1 MKTAPDPGSIH
12 LLWIGRFQ
20 LVLLGLGLPLWILKG
35 WRAAL
40 VFGMAGLASL
50 LFWSMHR
57 FVVDRMLTPSVRKRW
72 FYALLALAKLA
83 LIGVVLRG
91 MMICFPAEVL
101 PLVTG
106 ILIFVGGILLEA
118 IRLAFSPESQEK
130 G

>member
-1 MKTAPDPGSIH
+1 MTPPEPGSIH

-20 LVLLGLGLPLWILKG
+20 LLLLGLGLPLWVLKG

-40 VFGMAGLASL
+40 VFGVAGLASL
-50 LFWSMHR
+50 LFWSLHR
-57 FVVDRMLTPSVRKRW
+57 FVVGRMLTPSVRKRW
-72 FYALLALAKLA
+72 FYAILAVMKLA
-83 LIGVVLRG
+83 LIGGVLRG
-91 MMICFPAEVL
+91 MMNCFPAEVL

-118 IRLAFSPESQEK
+118 IRLAISPESQEK